1 MCKPTKNRIYCPECR
16 RSKMLFES
24 ETKANTFIKFN
35 KDNIE
40 NGDKL
45 RSYFCVCC
53 GGWHITHS
61 TYNNKRDETVNNI
74 IYNHLKSTEKTNVRK
89 ILNREKVNTIL
100 KDVRTH
106 CIISRDELNI
116 FLHNNYPDIP
126 NNIIATVKQQYRI
139 ELKTKIGKTS

>member
-1 MCKPTKNRIYCPECR
+1 MCKPSKNRIYCPECR

-53 GGWHITHS
+53 VGWHITHS
-61 TYNNKRDETVNNI
+61 TYNNKRDEIVNNI

-89 ILNREKVNTIL
+89 ILNREKVNIIL

-126 NNIIATVKQQYRI
+126 NNIIATVKVQYMK